1 MTLQGLLVAR
11 AQLEI
16 GHSGEADLRVQT
28 RIPRGPHLQSLGKG
42 SPGPGDASLQCLPVE
57 ADRSEETGLRITR
70 MESANLLG

>member
-16 GHSGEADLRVQT
+16 GHSGEADLRVQ
-28 RIPRGPHLQSLGKG
+28 IPRGPHLQSLGKG

-57 ADRSEETGLRITR
+57 ADRSEETGLRIMR